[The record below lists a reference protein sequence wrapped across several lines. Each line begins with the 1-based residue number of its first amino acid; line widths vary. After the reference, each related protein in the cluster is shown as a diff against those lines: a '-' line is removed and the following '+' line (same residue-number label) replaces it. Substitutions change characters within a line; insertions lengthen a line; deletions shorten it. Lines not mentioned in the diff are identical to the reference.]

1 MVEVLEH
8 GLWSWNTGSY
18 DNPHRTDDF
27 CVLCQG
33 ECFSGVGVP
42 EREHARARCLQGLGV
57 ARERGS
63 LRLNRTRLT
72 RLRCLT
78 RLRPDL
84 HLYSR
89 RHRCR
94 NSAG

>member
-18 DNPHRTDDF
+18 GNPHTTDDF

-42 EREHARARCLQGLGV
+42 EREYARAR
-57 ARERGS
+57 
-63 LRLNRTRLT
+63 
-72 RLRCLT
+72 
-78 RLRPDL
+78 
-84 HLYSR
+84 
-89 RHRCR
+89 
-94 NSAG
+94 

>member
-18 DNPHRTDDF
+18 GNPHTTDDF

-42 EREHARARCLQGLGV
+42 ERERALAWAQEAQEA
-57 ARERGS
+57 ARERD
-63 LRLNRTRLT
+63 LRRLA
-72 RLRCLT
+72 RAHLIPLRCLT
-78 RLRPDL
+78 RLRLDL
-84 HLYSR
+84 HLDLR
-89 RHRCR
+89 RRRCR
-94 NSAG
+94 NSVG

>member
-1 MVEVLEH
+1 MVETPECGRWIL
-8 GLWSWNTGSY
+8 NTVAYG
-18 DNPHRTDDF
+18 NPHTTDDF
-27 CVLCQG
+27 CVLCPG

-84 HLYSR
+84 HLHSR